1 MPTAHDVAR
10 HILSQRAMTAMKMQ
24 KLAYYSQAWH
34 LARKGRPLF
43 IEPVEAWVN
52 GPVVRDLYETH
63 RGQFS
68 LSSWPLGDVDE
79 LSSPQRKLIDEMVDT
94 YGRRSASWLSQLTHS
109 EEPWRKARE
118 GLPDNVRSSAVI
130 DREVMRDFYAA
141 AERNGCGPAVVT
153 AAD

>member
-34 LARKGRPLF
+34 LAREGSPLF
-43 IEPVEAWVN
+43 VEPVEAWVN

-68 LSSWPLGDVDE
+68 LSSWPLGKTDALTSAQRE
-79 LSSPQRKLIDEMVDT
+79 L
-94 YGRRSASWLSQLTHS
+94 
-109 EEPWRKARE
+109 
-118 GLPDNVRSSAVI
+118 
-130 DREVMRDFYAA
+130 MRDFYAA
-141 AERNGCGPAVVT
+141 AERHGRSPAVVT
-153 AAD
+153 AAG

>member
-1 MPTAHDVAR
+1 
-10 HILSQRAMTAMKMQ
+10 MTAMKMQ

-34 LARKGRPLF
+34 LARKGSPLF
-43 IEPVEAWVN
+43 VEPVEAWVN

-68 LSSWPLGDVDE
+68 LSSWPLGNVDE
-79 LSSPQRKLIDEMVDT
+79 LSSPQHKLIDEIVDT

-130 DREVMRDFYAA
+130 DRELMRDYYAA
-141 AERNGCGPAVVT
+141 AERNGRGPAVIT

>member
-10 HILSQRAMTAMKMQ
+10 HILSLRAMTAMKMQ

-34 LARKGRPLF
+34 LAREGRPLF
-43 IEPVEAWVN
+43 DEPVEAWVN
-52 GPVVRDLYETH
+52 GPVVRDLYEAH

-68 LSSWPLGDVDE
+68 LSSWPLGDVDQ
-79 LSSPQRKLIDEMVDT
+79 LTPRQRKLIDEIVAT
-94 YGRRSASWLSQLTHS
+94 YGKRSASWLSDLTHS

-130 DREVMRDFYAA
+130 DPEFMRDFYTD
-141 AERNGCGPAVVT
+141 AEQHGRGPAAVT